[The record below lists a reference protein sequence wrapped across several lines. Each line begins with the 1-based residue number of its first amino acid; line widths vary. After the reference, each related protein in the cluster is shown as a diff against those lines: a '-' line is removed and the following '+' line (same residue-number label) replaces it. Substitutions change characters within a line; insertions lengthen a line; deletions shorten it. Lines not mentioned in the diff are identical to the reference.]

1 MTDKEKQIE
10 ALLEK
15 ASENIS
21 AARLDHG
28 EYDQL
33 NNASEKIWKVLAL
46 LKSEQCPKNIDTFC
60 EKCGKVFV
68 SSDDNTGTLCPDCQ
82 SQEPDAEFVS
92 ELTKRIRSNFEPT
105 RFGPKGFP
113 QIMFKEMIK
122 PDVMEACD
130 RIEAAEK
137 NVQIWREACDLEAK
151 GREVAEKELL
161 IMTNNRN
168 HFEKQVEQ
176 LTAKLDAEGFR
187 FREQKQISKE
197 LQAKLAEAKKVSQG
211 PEE

>member
-1 MTDKEKQIE
+1 MKTRDKEIRDLVIKVRGYYDGIDERLTDALKEILRRLDKPDHIPGVGKKVEIE
-10 ALLEK
+10 VVKIRALLEK

-82 SQEPDAEFVS
+82 SQEPEHNAYAKDYPDCPHKEGETCWYGRKMNSGAEV
-92 ELTKRIRSNFEPT
+92 R
-105 RFGPKGFP
+105 KG
-113 QIMFKEMIK
+113 IS
-122 PDVMEACD
+122 
-130 RIEAAEK
+130 AE
-137 NVQIWREACDLEAK
+137 RGC
-151 GREVAEKELL
+151 
-161 IMTNNRN
+161 
-168 HFEKQVEQ
+168 
-176 LTAKLDAEGFR
+176 
-187 FREQKQISKE
+187 
-197 LQAKLAEAKKVSQG
+197 
-211 PEE
+211 